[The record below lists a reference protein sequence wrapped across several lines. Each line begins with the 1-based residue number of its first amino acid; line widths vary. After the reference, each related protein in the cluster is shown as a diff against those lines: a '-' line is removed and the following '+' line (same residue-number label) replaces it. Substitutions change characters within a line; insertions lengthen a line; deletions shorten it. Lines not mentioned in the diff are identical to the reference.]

1 MTIAINMVATKLSSG
16 TRTYNINFYNE
27 LINYK
32 GINNKIYI
40 YICKNYLKYIK
51 KKNSKVILIVKS
63 DILSNSFFRLVW
75 SQFIL
80 PFDLKFRKIKTLV
93 SLMNTSPLLINIF
106 KIKSILAIHSNLPWT
121 FFHLMPGNYFKK
133 IIIKKIM
140 EYSIYNSQKLI
151 VDSNFANKEIKRI
164 LGLKHK
170 DITTINLGINNKFY
184 KKTNYNYLDN
194 FNYKQDYILSVMS
207 CVKYHNILNIL
218 IAIKEITKKYKKK
231 ITLVLVLQILDEK
244 YLEILTSYIKK
255 NNLEKNIII
264 FKNLKSEYLANFYK
278 NAKIYIFSSYSEV
291 FGYTTLEAMA
301 CGCPVLVSRTSCLP
315 EINDQAAIYFDPD
328 SINSIKKKILVLWN
342 GKKLRHK
349 LINKGYIHVKKFN
362 TKKSFE
368 NTLKVINS

>member
-1 MTIAINMVATKLSSG
+1 M
-16 TRTYNINFYNE
+16 
-27 LINYK
+27 
-32 GINNKIYI
+32 
-40 YICKNYLKYIK
+40 
-51 KKNSKVILIVKS
+51 
-63 DILSNSFFRLVW
+63 
-75 SQFIL
+75 
-80 PFDLKFRKIKTLV
+80 
-93 SLMNTSPLLINIF
+93 
-106 KIKSILAIHSNLPWT
+106 
-121 FFHLMPGNYFKK
+121 
-133 IIIKKIM
+133 
-140 EYSIYNSQKLI
+140 
-151 VDSNFANKEIKRI
+151 
-164 LGLKHK
+164 
-170 DITTINLGINNKFY
+170 
-184 KKTNYNYLDN
+184 
-194 FNYKQDYILSVMS
+194 
-207 CVKYHNILNIL
+207 
-218 IAIKEITKKYKKK
+218 AIKEITKKYKKK

-328 SINSIKKKILVLWN
+328 SINSIKKNILVLWN
-342 GKKLRHK
+342 EKKLRDK

>member
-1 MTIAINMVATKLSSG
+1 
-16 TRTYNINFYNE
+16 
-27 LINYK
+27 
-32 GINNKIYI
+32 
-40 YICKNYLKYIK
+40 
-51 KKNSKVILIVKS
+51 
-63 DILSNSFFRLVW
+63 
-75 SQFIL
+75 
-80 PFDLKFRKIKTLV
+80 
-93 SLMNTSPLLINIF
+93 MNTTPLLINFF
-106 KIKSILAIHSNLPWT
+106 KIRSILAIHSNLPWT

-170 DITTINLGINNKFY
+170 DINTINLGIDNKFY

-218 IAIKEITKKYKKK
+218 MAIKEITKKYKKK

-328 SINSIKKKILVLWN
+328 SINSIKKNILVLWN

>member
-51 KKNSKVILIVKS
+51 KKNSRVILIVKS
-63 DILSNSFFRLVW
+63 DILSHSFFRLVW

-106 KIKSILAIHSNLPWT
+106 KIRSILAIHSNLPWT

-164 LGLKHK
+164 FSLKQK
-170 DITTINLGINNKFY
+170 DINKINLGI
-184 KKTNYNYLDN
+184 
-194 FNYKQDYILSVMS
+194 
-207 CVKYHNILNIL
+207 
-218 IAIKEITKKYKKK
+218 E
-231 ITLVLVLQILDEK
+231 
-244 YLEILTSYIKK
+244 
-255 NNLEKNIII
+255 
-264 FKNLKSEYLANFYK
+264 
-278 NAKIYIFSSYSEV
+278 
-291 FGYTTLEAMA
+291 
-301 CGCPVLVSRTSCLP
+301 
-315 EINDQAAIYFDPD
+315 
-328 SINSIKKKILVLWN
+328 
-342 GKKLRHK
+342 
-349 LINKGYIHVKKFN
+349 KKF
-362 TKKSFE
+362 
-368 NTLKVINS
+368 